1 MSKNELVFIISS
13 VIIGAAVFCVMVACL
28 LKLVWAWVMPE
39 LFPGAVAQGLLVAS
53 LSWGAAFK
61 LTVFVMVLT
70 IFFNR
75 RYVITAPDNNVI
87 RKSSGSR

>member
-1 MSKNELVFIISS
+1 MTKNEIIFMITS
-13 VIIGAAVFCVMVACL
+13 VLIGVALFCTIAAGL

-61 LTVFVMVLT
+61 LTVFMMVLAV
-70 IFFNR
+70 FVNR
-75 RYVITAPDNNVI
+75 KFVYPALGNNEI
-87 RKSSGSR
+87 HKSSGSH